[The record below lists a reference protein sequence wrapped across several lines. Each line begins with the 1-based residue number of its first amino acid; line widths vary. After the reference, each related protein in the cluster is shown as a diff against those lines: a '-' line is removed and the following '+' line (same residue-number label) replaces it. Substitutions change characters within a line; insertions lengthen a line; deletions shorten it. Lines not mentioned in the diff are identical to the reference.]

1 MGEEALPDKA
11 WVVRREALS
20 NGGGRTR
27 GLLTNYVTE
36 EVGG

>member
-1 MGEEALPDKA
+1 MGEDALPDKA

-27 GLLTNYVTE
+27 GKGLFIV
-36 EVGG
+36 